1 MSPTRSFTH
10 PLEGIMRQRIATI
23 FLVMCPALFAG
34 ACVGGSKDAPLPDQS
49 EALKAY
55 ILDKEP
61 ADVGTKVS
69 INYDNKAT
77 LIGARMDPST
87 PLHAGD
93 RVKVTM
99 YWKADKELGEQGWK
113 LFTHIT
119 DGSGERILNIDN
131 VGPLRHYI
139 GHDQSMGPSSWK
151 VGKIYVDEQ
160 EFTIP
165 KKVKTATINVT
176 VGIWKGDERLPI
188 VSGPKERDNRGI
200 AATLQIVNGTA
211 EAPAGT
217 RVPELRVD
225 KLEKGQKITIDGKLE
240 EEAWKNASATGP
252 FVDVR
257 TGRANP
263 ASTVGGSAK
272 VLWDDTSLY
281 VGFEVKDKTIE
292 GGFKKDEKDPH
303 LWTKDTVEIMVDPD
317 GDGDGK
323 DYYEIQVSPQNLV
336 FDSQFDSYNTPKTEP
351 DGPFGHQEW
360 SAKLKSAVTLQ
371 GTIDKNDDQDTGYT
385 VEIAI
390 PWKSFDKAAKVPPEL
405 GQSWRMNFYAM
416 ENNGGEAWS
425 PILGQGNF
433 HRASRFGKITW
444 AAKGWTPPAP
454 SAAPGA
460 STTPPVPGSASAETP
475 PHPSA
480 SGTPP
485 ATPKAA
491 SVAPKPAP
499 ATPAASA
506 H

>member
-1 MSPTRSFTH
+1 MSPTPSFTY
-10 PLEGIMRQRIATI
+10 PLEGIMRQRITTI
-23 FLVMCPALFAG
+23 FLVMCPALLAG
-34 ACVGGSKDAPLPDQS
+34 ACVGGSKDEPPPDMT

-55 ILDKEP
+55 TLDKEP

-69 INYDNKAT
+69 INYDNKVT
-77 LIGARMDPST
+77 LIGAKVDPPT
-87 PLHAGD
+87 PVHPGD

-99 YWKADKELGEQGWK
+99 YWRDDKEMGEMGWK
-113 LFTHIT
+113 LFTHVT

-131 VGPLRHYI
+131 VGPLRRYV
-139 GHDQSMGPSSWK
+139 GHDQGLGPSTWK
-151 VGKIYVDEQ
+151 AGKIYVDEQ

-176 VGIWKGDERLPI
+176 VGLWKADERLPI

-200 AATLQIVNGTA
+200 AATIQIAGGTA
-211 EAPAGT
+211 EAPAPT
-217 RVPELRVD
+217 RVPELKVD
-225 KLEKGQKITIDGKLE
+225 KLEKGQKITIDGKLDD
-240 EEAWKNASATGP
+240 EAWKTAAVAGP

-263 ASTVGGSAK
+263 AATVGGTAK
-272 VLWDDTSLY
+272 LLWDDASLY
-281 VGFEVKDKTIE
+281 VGFEVQDKTIE

-323 DYYEIQVSPQNLV
+323 DYYEIQVGPQNLV
-336 FDSQFDSYNTPKTEP
+336 FDSQFDTYNTPKKEP

-360 SAKLKSAVTLQ
+360 SSKLKSAVTLQ
-371 GTIDKNDDQDTGYT
+371 GTIDKPDDQDTGYT

-390 PWKSFDKAAKVPPEL
+390 PWKSFDKAAKVPPAL
-405 GQSWRMNFYAM
+405 GDSWRLNFYAM

-444 AAKGWTPPAP
+444 TAKGWTPPPAP
-454 SAAPGA
+454 SEAPPAA
-460 STTPPVPGSASAETP
+460 SGSAP
-475 PHPSA
+475 
-480 SGTPP
+480 PP
-485 ATPKAA
+485 AAGA
-491 SVAPKPAP
+491 
-499 ATPAASA
+499 PAASA
-506 H
+506 KAPPAPSAKAAVQKAPPAPSAH